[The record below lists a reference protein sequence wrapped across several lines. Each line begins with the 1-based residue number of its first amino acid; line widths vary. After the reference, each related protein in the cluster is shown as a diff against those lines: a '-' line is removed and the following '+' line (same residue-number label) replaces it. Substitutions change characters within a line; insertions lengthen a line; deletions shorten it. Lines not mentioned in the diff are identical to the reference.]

1 MYNFENADVWTIIC
15 WYIACILYNDHVF
28 LVYILINR
36 VCTRHYERTRRNLLM
51 LPLLLLS
58 LLRLSK
64 RSQSPLFVS
73 VGRYFRFY
81 SFRFQT
87 FTALPPPLKRW
98 VYNICHNT
106 SAHSLISFHSS
117 LVYSVHV
124 HPFQCWFSWFNI
136 MLMLCVCVYEGEC
149 NATHKITCACAEFT
163 STINVTNCPIKIDP
177 ILLTMVTWL

>member
-36 VCTRHYERTRRNLLM
+36 VYTRHNERTRRNSLM
-51 LPLLLLS
+51 LPLLLLL

-81 SFRFQT
+81 RFRFQT
-87 FTALPPPLKRW
+87 FTAPPPPLKRW

-106 SAHSLISFHSS
+106 STHSFHSS
-117 LVYSVHV
+117 LVCTSCMYIHFNAGLVGLTL
-124 HPFQCWFSWFNI
+124 CWC
-136 MLMLCVCVYEGEC
+136 CVCVFMRES
-149 NATHKITCACAEFT
+149 AMPRIR
-163 STINVTNCPIKIDP
+163 
-177 ILLTMVTWL
+177 